1 MSIIYLAGLD
11 GSDESIR
18 AATYAARQ
26 TDQNGAKLI
35 LAHAIE
41 WSGFDVLGPEELAE
55 RHKVKALE
63 IERAQTKIIHPMV
76 ASLAELGLDIEVIVH
91 HGHAAQTL
99 LTLAQDNKV
108 QHIFIGRNSASRLA
122 IAIVGSTTNSIIQA
136 SPVPIT
142 VVP

>member
-1 MSIIYLAGLD
+1 MSKIYLAGLD

-18 AATYAARQ
+18 AATYAAQ
-26 TDQNGAKLI
+26 QAGHASAKLI

-41 WSGFDVLGPEELAE
+41 WSGFDILGPEELAE
-55 RHKVKALE
+55 RHKVRAIE
-63 IERAQTKIIHPMV
+63 IGRAQEHIIKPMM
-76 ASLAELGLDIEVIVH
+76 ALLADLNLDIETVVH

-99 LTLAQDNKV
+99 LTLMEGHKV
-108 QHIFIGRNSASRLA
+108 GHIFIGRHGASRLT
-122 IAIVGSTTNSIIQA
+122 IAIVGSTTNSIMQA